1 MNLNK
6 LIEMQRELD
15 NKIREEKGLQD
26 ADLVANTYV
35 ALQVELAEFAN
46 EARWFKHWSENQEP
60 SKLIHTTQGA
70 TNENAEFF
78 ECMNDDCRQISYK
91 EDFDNLFEPDYD
103 VCPKCKEGAVYVFRK
118 KNPLLEEYID
128 SLHFFLSLAIQ
139 KGWEKQLYVYEEAI
153 LDLQEE
159 GFDGG
164 LSGIYLEL
172 IYYLNKSYM
181 ENNRNEETEKTFNK
195 TVQEFNFNTAWF
207 LFIAIGLIGF
217 DFSWEQ
223 IFQAYVDKNKINHE
237 RQENGY

>member
-1 MNLNK
+1 MNLDK
-6 LIEMQRELD
+6 LIKMQRGLG

-46 EARWFKHWSENQEP
+46 EARWFKHWSNDQEP
-60 SKLIHTTQGA
+60 RNKDIECHVCEGKGDFISDIDHFEIIK
-70 TNENAEFF
+70 ENCGYCDGTGIQE
-78 ECMNDDCRQISYK
+78 
-91 EDFDNLFEPDYD
+91 
-103 VCPKCKEGAVYVFRK
+103 
-118 KNPLLEEYID
+118 KNPLLEEFVD

-164 LSGIYLEL
+164 LSGVYLEL

-181 ENNRNEETEKTFNK
+181 ENNKDEKIENAFGK
-195 TVQEFNFNTAWF
+195 TVQEFYFNTAWF

-217 DFSWEQ
+217 EFTEEQ
-223 IFQAYVDKNKINHE
+223 IEQAYIDKNKVNHE

>member
-1 MNLNK
+1 
-6 LIEMQRELD
+6 MQRDLD
-15 NKIREEKGLQD
+15 NRIREEKGLQN

-60 SKLIHTTQGA
+60 RTLAWKDD
-70 TNENAEFF
+70 EDCEFCIGKGR
-78 ECMNDDCRQISYK
+78 E
-91 EDFDNLFEPDYD
+91 LFEENIPCPD
-103 VCPKCKEGAVYVFRK
+103 CEGSGFRRY
-118 KNPLLEEYID
+118 NPLLEEYID

-164 LSGIYLEL
+164 LSGVYLEM

-181 ENNRNEETEKTFNK
+181 ENNRNEEIEKTFNK

-223 IFQAYVDKNKINHE
+223 IFKAYVDKNKINHE

>member
-1 MNLNK
+1 MNLDK

-15 NKIREEKGLQD
+15 NKIREEKGLQN

-46 EARWFKHWSENQEP
+46 EARWFKHWSEDQEP
-60 SKLIHTTQGA
+60 RGQ
-70 TNENAEFF
+70 AEYL
-78 ECMNDDCRQISYK
+78 EYK
-91 EDFDNLFEPDYD
+91 
-103 VCPKCKEGAVYVFRK
+103 CTCEGGNRWVN
-118 KNPLLEEYID
+118 KNPLLEEYVD

-164 LSGIYLEL
+164 LSGVYLEM

-181 ENNRNEETEKTFNK
+181 ENNKDEKIENAFGK

-223 IFQAYVDKNKINHE
+223 IFQAYLDKNKINHE

>member
-1 MNLNK
+1 MLLNLDK

-15 NKIREEKGLQD
+15 NKIREEKGLQN

-46 EARWFKHWSENQEP
+46 EARWFKYWSENQEP
-60 SKLIHTTQGA
+60 NT
-70 TNENAEFF
+70 
-78 ECMNDDCRQISYK
+78 ECVCELCEGRKNISALTDTGSAGETY
-91 EDFDNLFEPDYD
+91 EVYD
-103 VCPKCKEGAVYVFRK
+103 VYEVDVVCPLCEGYDND
-118 KNPLLEEYID
+118 KNPLLEEYVD

-164 LSGIYLEL
+164 LSGVYLEM

-181 ENNRNEETEKTFNK
+181 ENNKDEKIEKSFNK

-223 IFQAYVDKNKINHE
+223 IFQAYLDKNKVNHE